1 MKNSQIKERINIEL
15 QEISNII
22 ENINKYYRQI
32 TSEQGKPYESAL
44 ANALAL
50 NIHSF
55 YTAVERIFQLIATKI
70 DYSLPSGEQWH
81 RQLLDQMSTTIPE
94 VRKAVISPDT
104 QLKLEE
110 FRRFRHV
117 VRSVYAYQLET
128 KRIFDLV
135 IELISFYDNFIA
147 EINCFV
153 QTFPDG

>member
-81 RQLLDQMSTTIPE
+81 R
-94 VRKAVISPDT
+94 
-104 QLKLEE
+104 
-110 FRRFRHV
+110 
-117 VRSVYAYQLET
+117 
-128 KRIFDLV
+128 
-135 IELISFYDNFIA
+135 DNY
-147 EINCFV
+147 
-153 QTFPDG
+153 